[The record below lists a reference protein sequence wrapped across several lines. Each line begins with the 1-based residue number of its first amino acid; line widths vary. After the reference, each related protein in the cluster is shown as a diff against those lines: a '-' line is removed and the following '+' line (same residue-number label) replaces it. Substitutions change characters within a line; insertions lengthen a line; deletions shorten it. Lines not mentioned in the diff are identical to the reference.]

1 MNSRKQSKRRLF
13 RGHPESI
20 ESLSGLLKK
29 PPGEG
34 TGPTILSESRG
45 ILVGRVPSRGEQC
58 VVQQTVSPRIRR
70 RGPILVHC
78 TSLQQNSRSLPK
90 FLDRLRSLRFL
101 LLKLVNIRAIRDFPI
116 SFIRVHQCSSVVRFP
131 ALTRL
136 LISCSTGLLSGCSRA
151 PTFDIVGS
159 FFPAWLVCL
168 IAGIFLASF
177 AHWLLSRLKI
187 ALLVP
192 ILVYPSLA
200 ALFTFLL
207 WLAFF
212 S

>member
-1 MNSRKQSKRRLF
+1 MNSRKQRLF

-45 ILVGRVPSRGEQC
+45 ILVGRVPSRGERC
-58 VVQQTVSPRIRR
+58 VVQQTVSLRIRR
-70 RGPILVHC
+70 RGPTSVLC
-78 TSLQQNSRSLPK
+78 T
-90 FLDRLRSLRFL
+90 
-101 LLKLVNIRAIRDFPI
+101 
-116 SFIRVHQCSSVVRFP
+116 FICCS
-131 ALTRL
+131 
-136 LISCSTGLLSGCSRA
+136 IGLLSGCSRA

-187 ALLVP
+187 VLLVP